1 MYTLGH
7 LFSVCKVVM
16 YAFGLFLLQIHFISR
31 LPYESLRVDLLMLFM
46 VALALELPL
55 VGSVTS
61 AICLGY
67 VVDVFCGRFW
77 GLHVTSYVITVLVVS
92 KVLLRFEMQNPLY
105 QMAVAGV
112 CGLIQGGLLMIFL
125 WLDRQGEL
133 LTNTLMASLVA
144 RSLVMMVMAPALVH
158 SLSGFWD
165 VD

>member
-1 MYTLGH
+1 MYTFRQ

-31 LPYESLRVDLLMLFM
+31 LPYESLRVDLLLLFM

-55 VGSVTS
+55 IASVTS
-61 AICLGY
+61 AIALGY

-77 GLHVTSYVITVLVVS
+77 GLHVTAYVLTVLVVS
-92 KVLLRFEMQNPLY
+92 KVLLRIEMQNPLY

-112 CGLIQGGLLMIFL
+112 CGLIQGALLMIFL

-133 LTNTLMASLVA
+133 LTSSLIASLVA
-144 RSLVMMVMAPALVH
+144 RSLVMMVLAPALVH
-158 SLSGFWD
+158 SLSGLWD
-165 VD
+165 ID